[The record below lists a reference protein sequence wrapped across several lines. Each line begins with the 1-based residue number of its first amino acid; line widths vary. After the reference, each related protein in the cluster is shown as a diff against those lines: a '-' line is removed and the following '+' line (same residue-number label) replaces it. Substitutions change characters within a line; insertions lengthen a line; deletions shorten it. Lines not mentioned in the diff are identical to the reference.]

1 MMKKILILLV
11 SPVVF
16 IPAAFAYIPP
26 ARMILQRTAE
36 NAGGGVYSIEQEVQ
50 FNNAQDS
57 LFLKETWLIENDRTM
72 KVTVTGTKDLKDQ
85 IKMQFV
91 YAGGQRWSYNGSK
104 QNSRISE
111 DFLEKYFNFR
121 STDQLA
127 STLMNLKILPTN
139 AFAKK
144 PMPKNL
150 ETLKYEP
157 DDFVR
162 LSRAGGTVNYAFGVP
177 SPVDGNGN
185 PGFWIEQD
193 QFLVRKFRL
202 PSQVEVTADNY
213 NQYARGLNYPKVRTI
228 RWGQNTVTIRLI
240 GVTSHRG
247 SLPANTFQASALDT
261 NMKLDGLNSQPA
273 KDVVLDFYSRFR

>member
-1 MMKKILILLV
+1 MMKKILVLLL
-11 SPVVF
+11 SPVM
-16 IPAAFAYIPP
+16 AFAYIPP

-36 NAGGGVYSIEQEVQ
+36 NSGGGVYVIEQEVQ
-50 FNNAQDS
+50 FNNVQDS
-57 LFLKETWLIENDRTM
+57 LFLKETWVIENDRTM

-85 IKMQFV
+85 IRMQFI
-91 YAGGQRWSYNGSK
+91 YAGGQRWNH
-104 QNSRISE
+104 NSSIESRRITE
-111 DFLEKYFNFR
+111 DFLERYFNFR

-127 STLMNLKILPTN
+127 STLMNLKVLPTT

-150 ETLKYEP
+150 DLLKYEP
-157 DDFVR
+157 DDYVR
-162 LSRAGGTVNYAFGVP
+162 LSRAGGTVNYAFGSP
-177 SPVDGNGN
+177 SPVDGNSN

-213 NQYARGLNYPKVRTI
+213 NQYSRGLNYPKVRTI

-240 GVTSHRG
+240 GVSSHKG
-247 SLPANTFQASALDT
+247 ALPANTFQSSALNNSVT
-261 NMKLDGLNSQPA
+261 KLDGLNNQPA
-273 KDVVLDFYSRFR
+273 RDVVMEFYSRFR

>member
-1 MMKKILILLV
+1 MMKKVLFLLL
-11 SPVVF
+11 SPVV
-16 IPAAFAYIPP
+16 AFAYIPP
-26 ARMILQRTAE
+26 TRMILQRTAE
-36 NAGGGVYSIEQEVQ
+36 NSGGGVYTIEQEVQ
-50 FNNAQDS
+50 FNNVQDS
-57 LFLKETWLIENDRTM
+57 LFLKETWVIENDRTM

-85 IKMQFV
+85 IKMQFI
-91 YAGGQRWSYNGSK
+91 YAGGQRWSYNGSRD
-104 QNSRISE
+104 SRRISE
-111 DFLEKYFNFR
+111 DFIERYFNFR

-127 STLMNLKILPTN
+127 STLMNLKILPST
-139 AFAKK
+139 ALARK

-157 DDFVR
+157 EDFVR
-162 LSRAGGTVNYAFGVP
+162 LSRAGSTVNYAFGAP
-177 SPVDGNGN
+177 SPVDGNSN

-213 NQYARGLNYPKVRTI
+213 NQYARGLNYPKTRTV

-240 GVTSHRG
+240 GVTSQRG
-247 SLPANTFQASALDT
+247 AVAANTFQSSSLDPNT
-261 NMKLDGLNSQPA
+261 KLDGLNNQPA